1 MNSFCTPF
9 FQELER
15 DFVSLKSSESNTIVR
30 CQKIISFLEKK
41 LKKLNKW
48 VKNYSFECQKEEIYF
63 FKELKP
69 SLISKILFYQNVLKI
84 ESTLPPGK
92 KAKRKH
98 YIRAINKL
106 TEVAREDRDFYEYY
120 RSRAT
125 YNDHKY
131 FVRRPYKDIFRD
143 DPMQLYFDSKI
154 STSHEY
160 QVAKL
165 ISSDMLVNY
174 LERKI
179 DEINQKTGAANFRDP
194 VNYTWSG
201 TKIDLVELIYAL
213 KHTGLINNGNID
225 VKELATHLGNVFNIE
240 LEDSI
245 YRIYQDIKLRKTVR
259 TKFLNKLADN
269 LNQKLDEEDL

>member
-15 DFVSLKSSESNTIVR
+15 DFVLLKSSESNTIVG
-30 CQKIISFLEKK
+30 CQKIIYFLEKK
-41 LKKLNKW
+41 LKLLNKW
-48 VKNYSFECQKEEIYF
+48 LKNYSFDCEKNEIYF

-98 YIRAINKL
+98 YIKSINKL
-106 TEVAREDRDFYEYY
+106 SEHTRENRDFYEYY

-131 FVRRPYKDIFRD
+131 FVRRPYKDILRD
-143 DPMQLYFDSKI
+143 DPMQLFFDSKI

-160 QVAKL
+160 QVAIL
-165 ISSDMLVNY
+165 IGSDMLVNY

-179 DEINQKTGAANFRDP
+179 DEINDKNGAANFRDP
-194 VNYTWSG
+194 INYSWSG
-201 TKIDLVELIYAL
+201 SKIDLVELIYAL
-213 KHTGLINNGNID
+213 KHSGLINNGNTE
-225 VKELATHLGNVFNIE
+225 VKELATHLGKVFNIE
-240 LEDSI
+240 LEDNI

-269 LNQKLDEEDL
+269 LNQKLNEEDL

>member
-15 DFVSLKSSESNTIVR
+15 DFVLLKSSESNTIVG
-30 CQKIISFLEKK
+30 CQNIIYFLEEK

-48 VKNYSFECQKEEIYF
+48 LKNYHFDCEKSEIYF

-84 ESTLPPGK
+84 EATLPPGK
-92 KAKRKH
+92 KRKRKH
-98 YIRAINKL
+98 YIQAINLVSKINI
-106 TEVAREDRDFYEYY
+106 ENREFYEYY

-125 YNDHKY
+125 YNDYKY
-131 FVRRPYKDIFRD
+131 FLRRTYKDIFRD
-143 DPMQLYFDSKI
+143 DPMQLFFDSKI

-165 ISSDMLVNY
+165 ICSDMLVNY

-179 DEINQKTGAANFRDP
+179 EELNHKSGSANFRDP
-194 VNYTWSG
+194 VNYNWSG

-213 KHTGLINNGNID
+213 KHAGLINNGNTD
-225 VKELATHLGNVFNIE
+225 VKELAMHLGKIFNIE
-240 LEDSI
+240 LEDNI

-269 LNQKLDEEDL
+269 LNQKLSEDDL